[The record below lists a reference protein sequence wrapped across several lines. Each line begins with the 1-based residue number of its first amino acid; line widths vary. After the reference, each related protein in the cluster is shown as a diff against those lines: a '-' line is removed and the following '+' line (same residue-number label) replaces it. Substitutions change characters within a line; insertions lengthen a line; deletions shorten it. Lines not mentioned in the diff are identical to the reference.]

1 MTLAPSELNEHA
13 RQEIQAY
20 SRGEQSA
27 EATGYNLRNRKL
39 TLPGEPNRRAG
50 DVIPEPSDEVV
61 QAELKA
67 LDEHREK
74 IPGAA
79 ENQVESFQKVS
90 KQLGGA
96 MRKKFFAVTY

>member
-1 MTLAPSELNEHA
+1 MILAPSELNEHA

-67 LDEHREK
+67 LDEHRERYGLPR
-74 IPGAA
+74 PG
-79 ENQVESFQKVS
+79 
-90 KQLGGA
+90 LD
-96 MRKKFFAVTY
+96 